1 MPCGNAR
8 HLLSRF
14 AGSKY
19 SWLWVFLIC
28 FCMPILSA
36 QNILLRF
43 GGPPL
48 LDNVSFDIEAGDRIC
63 LVGRNGE
70 GKSTLLKVLTGEME
84 TNSGDIV
91 KKAGLKVSR
100 MIQEIPSHLDGT
112 VRDIVMGRVSVVSG
126 GSVISKKIL
135 DDGAHNATAEAI
147 LGKTGIDADTPYD
160 SLSGGQKRRVLFAR
174 AVAEDP
180 DLLLLDEPTN
190 HLDIPAIQ
198 WLEGIVTR
206 LNCAVM
212 FVSHDRAFVR
222 RTATRIFE
230 LDRGRVRSWDFP
242 YDKFVQFRDQ
252 ALAEEEKANQ
262 LFDKRLAEEEVW
274 IRKGIQ
280 ARRTRNEGRV
290 RALIKMREERAAR
303 RSRTGNVNMQITEAD
318 RSGRLVARLT
328 DVSYSY
334 DGSPLISDLST
345 EISRGD
351 RIGIVGPN
359 GSGKTTLLRLIL
371 GELQP
376 DSGSVRLG
384 SNLHIA
390 YFDQMRTRLREDKS
404 LIENI
409 GDGQAY
415 ITLNGVKRHVLS
427 YLQDFLFSADRARG
441 PISALSGGE
450 RNRLLLA
457 CLFSHPSNVLVLD
470 EPTNDLD
477 METLDLLAELLAD
490 YNGTVLTVSHD
501 RAFLDSVATGILAI
515 EENGRVFE
523 AVGGY
528 SDYEANKKIRDKEAA
543 NAARIAAEKEA
554 EKQARSNAGA
564 GSATAAPAPPAKK
577 KKRSF
582 NEDREYAALPEKIEK
597 LEQEIASFQMELSKP
612 EVYTNAP
619 LIVELQ
625 KKIADDE
632 VLLEKLYERF
642 EILDNLG

>member
-1 MPCGNAR
+1 
-8 HLLSRF
+8 
-14 AGSKY
+14 
-19 SWLWVFLIC
+19 
-28 FCMPILSA
+28 MPILSV

-84 TNSGDIV
+84 ANSGEIV
-91 KKAGLKVSR
+91 KKTGLKVSR
-100 MIQEIPSHLDGT
+100 MIQEIPAHLDGT

-147 LGKTGIDADTPYD
+147 LGKTGIDADAPYD

-222 RTATRIFE
+222 RVATRIFE

-252 ALAEEEKANQ
+252 ALAEEEKANA
-262 LFDKRLAEEEVW
+262 LFDKKLAEEEVW

-318 RSGRLVARLT
+318 RSGRLVARLKN
-328 DVSYSY
+328 VSYSY

-376 DSGSVRLG
+376 ESGEVRLG

-515 EENGRVFE
+515 EEDGHVFE

-528 SDYEANKKIRDKEAA
+528 SDYEANKKLRDKEAA
-543 NAARIAAEKEA
+543 QAARLAAEREA

-564 GSATAAPAPPAKK
+564 GAASASPAPAKK
-577 KKRSF
+577 KKRSY
-582 NEDREYAALPEKIEK
+582 NEEREYAALPEKIEK
-597 LEQEIASFQMELSKP
+597 LEKEIADYQLELSKP
-612 EVYTNAP
+612 EVYTNAT

-632 VLLEKLYERF
+632 ALLEQAYERF
-642 EILDNLG
+642 EALDNLG

>member
-1 MPCGNAR
+1 
-8 HLLSRF
+8 
-14 AGSKY
+14 
-19 SWLWVFLIC
+19 
-28 FCMPILSA
+28 MPILSA

-70 GKSTLLKVLTGEME
+70 GKSTLLKILTGEME
-84 TNSGDIV
+84 ANSGDIV
-91 KKAGLKVSR
+91 KKSGLRVSR
-100 MIQEIPSHLDGT
+100 MIQEIPAHMEGT
-112 VRDIVMGRVSVVSG
+112 VRDVVMSGVAAVTGNHDAGDSVRNS
-126 GSVISKKIL
+126 
-135 DDGAHNATAEAI
+135 HAEAI
-147 LGKTGIDADTPYD
+147 LGKTGIDAETLYD

-174 AVAEDP
+174 AVAENP

-198 WLEGIVTR
+198 WLEGIVSR
-206 LNCAVM
+206 LECAVL

-222 RTATRIFE
+222 RVATRIFE

-252 ALAEEEKANQ
+252 ALAEEEKANA

-290 RALIKMREERAAR
+290 RALIKMRQERAER
-303 RSRTGNVNMQITEAD
+303 RTRTGSVNMQITEAE

-334 DGSPLISDLST
+334 DGAPLINGFSA
-345 EISRGD
+345 EVSRGD

-371 GELQP
+371 GELAP
-376 DSGSVRLG
+376 DSGEVRLG
-384 SNLHIA
+384 TNLQIA

-404 LIENI
+404 LVENI

-427 YLQDFLFSADRARG
+427 YLQDFLFSAERARG

-490 YNGTVLTVSHD
+490 YKGTVLTVSHD
-501 RAFLDSVATGILAI
+501 RAFLDSVVTSIFAI
-515 EENGRVFE
+515 EDEGNVFE

-528 SDYEANKKIRDKEAA
+528 TDYENKRKIREKEKA
-543 NAARIAAEKEA
+543 NAAKIAEEKANLQKSASASGRSGVENAENLA
-554 EKQARSNAGA
+554 N
-564 GSATAAPAPPAKK
+564 PAKK
-577 KKRSF
+577 RKRSY
-582 NEDREYAALPEKIEK
+582 NEEREYAALPEKIEK
-597 LEQEIASFQMELSKP
+597 LEAEIAEIQAELAKP
-612 EVYTNAP
+612 EVYTDANR
-619 LIVELQ
+619 IIELQ
-625 KKIADDE
+625 KSLAE
-632 VLLEKLYERF
+632 HETELENAYNRF
-642 EILDNLG
+642 GELDAI

>member
-1 MPCGNAR
+1 
-8 HLLSRF
+8 
-14 AGSKY
+14 
-19 SWLWVFLIC
+19 
-28 FCMPILSA
+28 MPILSV

-84 TNSGDIV
+84 TNSGEIV
-91 KKAGLKVSR
+91 KKTGLRVSR
-100 MIQEIPSHLDGT
+100 MIQEIPAHIDGT
-112 VRDIVMGRVSVVSG
+112 VRDIVMGSVSVVSG
-126 GSVISKKIL
+126 GSVISQKMV

-147 LGKTGIDADTPYD
+147 LGKTGIDPDSLYD

-198 WLEGIVTR
+198 WLEGIVSR

-252 ALAEEEKANQ
+252 ALAEEEKANA
-262 LFDKRLAEEEVW
+262 LFDKKLAEEEVW

-303 RSRTGNVNMQITEAD
+303 RSRTGNVNMHITEAD
-318 RSGRLVARLT
+318 RSGRLVARLKN
-328 DVSYSY
+328 VSYSY
-334 DGSPLISDLST
+334 DGSPLINDLST

-376 DSGSVRLG
+376 ESGEVRLG

-501 RAFLDSVATGILAI
+501 RAFLDSVTTGILAI
-515 EENGRVFE
+515 EEDGHVFE

-528 SDYEANKKIRDKEAA
+528 SDYEANKKLRDKEAA

-554 EKQARSNAGA
+554 EKQARANPGTGA
-564 GSATAAPAPPAKK
+564 QVAPVK
-577 KKRSF
+577 KKRSY
-582 NEDREYAALPEKIEK
+582 NEEREYAALPEKIEK
-597 LEQEIASFQMELSKP
+597 LEKEIADYQLELSKP
-612 EVYTNAP
+612 EVYTNAT

-632 VLLEKLYERF
+632 ALLEQAYERF

>member
-1 MPCGNAR
+1 
-8 HLLSRF
+8 
-14 AGSKY
+14 
-19 SWLWVFLIC
+19 
-28 FCMPILSA
+28 MPILSV

-84 TNSGDIV
+84 ANSGEIV
-91 KKAGLKVSR
+91 KKTGLKVSR
-100 MIQEIPSHLDGT
+100 MIQEIPAHLDGT

-147 LGKTGIDADTPYD
+147 LGKTGIDADAPYD

-230 LDRGRVRSWDFP
+230 LDRGRVHSWDFP

-252 ALAEEEKANQ
+252 ALAEEEKANA
-262 LFDKRLAEEEVW
+262 LFDKKLAEEEVW

-318 RSGRLVARLT
+318 RSGRLVARLKN
-328 DVSYSY
+328 VSYSY

-376 DSGSVRLG
+376 ESGEVRLG

-515 EENGRVFE
+515 EEDGHVFE

-543 NAARIAAEKEA
+543 QAARLAAEREA
-554 EKQARSNAGA
+554 EKQARSNAGVGA
-564 GSATAAPAPPAKK
+564 ASAAPAPAKK
-577 KKRSF
+577 KKRSY
-582 NEDREYAALPEKIEK
+582 NEEREYAALPEKIEK
-597 LEQEIASFQMELSKP
+597 LEKEIADYQLELSKP
-612 EVYTNAP
+612 EVYTNAT

-632 VLLEKLYERF
+632 TLLEQAYERF
-642 EILDNLG
+642 EALDNLG

>member
-1 MPCGNAR
+1 
-8 HLLSRF
+8 
-14 AGSKY
+14 
-19 SWLWVFLIC
+19 
-28 FCMPILSA
+28 MPILSV

-48 LDNVSFDIEAGDRIC
+48 LDGVSFDIEAGDRIC

-84 TNSGDIV
+84 TNSGEII
-91 KKAGLKVSR
+91 KKTGLKVAR
-100 MIQEIPSHLDGT
+100 MIQEIPASIDGT
-112 VRDIVMGRVSVVSG
+112 VRDIVMGHVPVVSG
-126 GSVISKKIL
+126 GAVISKKMA
-135 DDGAHNATAEAI
+135 DDGTHNATAEAI
-147 LGKTGIDADTPYD
+147 LGKTGIDADARYD

-198 WLEGIVTR
+198 WLEGIVSR

-230 LDRGRVRSWDFP
+230 LDRGRIRSWDFP

-252 ALAEEEKANQ
+252 ALAEEDKANA
-262 LFDKRLAEEEVW
+262 LFDKKLAEEEVW

-303 RSRTGNVNMQITEAD
+303 RTRTGNVNMQITEAE

-334 DGSPLISDLST
+334 DGSPLISHLTT
-345 EISRGD
+345 EVSRGD

-376 DSGSVRLG
+376 ESGDVRLG

-515 EENGRVFE
+515 EENGNVFE

-528 SDYEANKKIRDKEAA
+528 SDYEANKKLRDKEAA

-554 EKQARSNAGA
+554 EKLARTNPAA
-564 GSATAAPAPPAKK
+564 ATPAPAKK
-577 KKRSF
+577 KKRSY
-582 NEDREYAALPEKIEK
+582 NEEREYAALPEKIEK
-597 LEQEIASFQMELSKP
+597 LETEIADWQLELSKP
-612 EVYTNAP
+612 DVYTNAS

-625 KKIADDE
+625 KKISDGEAE
-632 VLLEKLYERF
+632 LEKLYERF

>member
-1 MPCGNAR
+1 
-8 HLLSRF
+8 
-14 AGSKY
+14 
-19 SWLWVFLIC
+19 
-28 FCMPILSA
+28 MPILSA
-36 QNILLRF
+36 QNITLRF

-48 LDNVSFDIEAGDRIC
+48 LDNVTFDVEPGDRIC

-84 TNSGDIV
+84 ANSGDII
-91 KKAGLKVSR
+91 KKSGLKITR
-100 MIQEIPSHLDGT
+100 MIQEIPAHLEGT
-112 VRDIVMGRVSVVSG
+112 VRDVVMSGALSG
-126 GSVISKKIL
+126 GTDVAVRNS
-135 DDGAHNATAEAI
+135 HAEAI
-147 LGKTGIDADTPYD
+147 LGKTGIPADASFD

-174 AVAEDP
+174 AVAGDP

-206 LNCAVM
+206 LECAVL
-212 FVSHDRAFVR
+212 FVSHDRTFVR
-222 RTATRIFE
+222 RTATRILE

-252 ALAEEEKANQ
+252 ALAEEEKANA

-303 RSRTGNVNMQITEAD
+303 RTRTGNVNMQITEAD

-334 DGSPLISDLST
+334 DGAPLLNRFST
-345 EISRGD
+345 EVSRGD

-371 GELQP
+371 GELKP
-376 DSGSVRLG
+376 DTGDVRLG
-384 SNLHIA
+384 TNLQIA
-390 YFDQMRTRLREDKS
+390 YFDQMRSRLREDKS
-404 LIENI
+404 LVENI

-415 ITLNGVKRHVLS
+415 ITLNGVRRHVLS
-427 YLQDFLFSADRARG
+427 YLQDFLFSAERARG

-490 YNGTVLTVSHD
+490 YKGTVLTVSHD
-501 RAFLDSVATGILAI
+501 RAFLDSVVTSILAI
-515 EENGRVFE
+515 EDGGNVFE
-523 AVGGY
+523 ATGGY
-528 SDYEANKKIRDKEAA
+528 TDYENNRKVREKEMA
-543 NAARIAAEKEA
+543 NAARLAEERANSQKSGASLGGSGSESAAN
-554 EKQARSNAGA
+554 QGNV
-564 GSATAAPAPPAKK
+564 AKK
-577 KKRSF
+577 RKRSY
-582 NEDREYAALPEKIEK
+582 NEEREYAALPEKIEK
-597 LEQEIASFQMELSKP
+597 LEAEIAEIQAELAKP
-612 EVYTNAP
+612 EVYTDANR
-619 LIVELQ
+619 IIELQ
-625 KKIADDE
+625 KSLSDHE
-632 VLLEKLYERF
+632 SELEKAYERYG
-642 EILDNLG
+642 ELDAL

>member
-1 MPCGNAR
+1 
-8 HLLSRF
+8 
-14 AGSKY
+14 
-19 SWLWVFLIC
+19 
-28 FCMPILSA
+28 MPILSA
-36 QNILLRF
+36 QNITLRF

-48 LDNVSFDIEAGDRIC
+48 LDNVTFDVEPGDRIC

-84 TNSGDIV
+84 ANSGDII
-91 KKAGLKVSR
+91 KKSGLKITR
-100 MIQEIPSHLDGT
+100 MIQEIPAHLEGT
-112 VRDIVMGRVSVVSG
+112 VRDVVMSG
-126 GSVISKKIL
+126 VGGTDAAVRNS
-135 DDGAHNATAEAI
+135 HAEAI
-147 LGKTGIDADTPYD
+147 LGKTGIPADASFD

-174 AVAEDP
+174 AVAGDP

-206 LNCAVM
+206 LECAVL
-212 FVSHDRAFVR
+212 FVSHDRTFVR
-222 RTATRIFE
+222 RTATRILE

-252 ALAEEEKANQ
+252 ALAEEEKANA

-303 RSRTGNVNMQITEAD
+303 RTRTGNVNMQITEAD

-334 DGSPLISDLST
+334 DGAPLLNRFST
-345 EISRGD
+345 EVSRGD

-371 GELQP
+371 GELKP
-376 DSGSVRLG
+376 DTGEVRLG
-384 SNLHIA
+384 TNLQIA
-390 YFDQMRTRLREDKS
+390 YFDQMRSRLREDKS
-404 LIENI
+404 LVENI

-427 YLQDFLFSADRARG
+427 YLQDFLFSAERARG

-490 YNGTVLTVSHD
+490 YKGTVLTVSHD
-501 RAFLDSVATGILAI
+501 RAFLDSVVTSILAI
-515 EENGRVFE
+515 EDGGNVFE
-523 AVGGY
+523 STGGY
-528 SDYEANKKIRDKEAA
+528 TDYENNRKVREKEKA
-543 NAARIAAEKEA
+543 NAARMAEERANSQKSGALSNGSGA
-554 EKQARSNAGA
+554 E
-564 GSATAAPAPPAKK
+564 SATNQANVAKK
-577 KKRSF
+577 RKRSY
-582 NEDREYAALPEKIEK
+582 NEEREYAALPEKIEK
-597 LEQEIASFQMELSKP
+597 LEAEIAEIQTELAKP
-612 EVYTNAP
+612 EVYTDANR
-619 LIVELQ
+619 IIELQ
-625 KKIADDE
+625 KSLSDHE
-632 VLLEKLYERF
+632 SELEKAYERYG
-642 EILDNLG
+642 ELDAL

>member
-1 MPCGNAR
+1 
-8 HLLSRF
+8 
-14 AGSKY
+14 
-19 SWLWVFLIC
+19 
-28 FCMPILSA
+28 MPILSA

-84 TNSGDIV
+84 TNSGEIV

-126 GSVISKKIL
+126 GSVISTKSL

-147 LGKTGIDADTPYD
+147 LGKTGIDADALYD

-198 WLEGIVTR
+198 WLEGIVSR

-303 RSRTGNVNMQITEAD
+303 RSRTGNVSMQITEAD

-334 DGSPLISDLST
+334 DGSPLISGFST

-415 ITLNGVKRHVLS
+415 ITLNGVRRHVLS

-515 EENGRVFE
+515 EENGNVFE

-528 SDYEANKKIRDKEAA
+528 SDYEANKKLRDKEAA

-554 EKQARSNAGA
+554 EKQARLNPAA
-564 GSATAAPAPPAKK
+564 AAPAPTKK

-582 NEDREYAALPEKIEK
+582 NEEREYAALPEKIEK
-597 LEQEIASFQMELSKP
+597 LEKEIADCQLELSKP
-612 EVYTNAP
+612 EVYTNAT

-625 KKIADDE
+625 KKISDGEA
-632 VLLEKLYERF
+632 LLEQLYERF

>member
-1 MPCGNAR
+1 
-8 HLLSRF
+8 
-14 AGSKY
+14 
-19 SWLWVFLIC
+19 
-28 FCMPILSA
+28 MPILSA
-36 QNILLRF
+36 QNLLLRI
-43 GGPPL
+43 GANAPL

-63 LVGRNGE
+63 LVGRNGC
-70 GKSTLLKVLTGEME
+70 GKSTLLRVLSGETE
-84 TNSGDIV
+84 AQSGDIV
-91 KKAGLKVSR
+91 KKTGLRISR
-100 MIQEIPSHLDGT
+100 MIQEIPAHIEGT
-112 VRDIVMGRVSVVSG
+112 VRDVVMGTVSVGNSAAW
-126 GSVISKKIL
+126 KIG
-135 DDGAHNATAEAI
+135 DDASRDTHAEAI
-147 LGKTGIDADTPYD
+147 LGKTGIDPEALYD
-160 SLSGGQKRRVLFAR
+160 SLSGGQKRRTLFAR
-174 AVAEDP
+174 ALAQDP

-206 LNCAVM
+206 LNCALL
-212 FVSHDRAFVR
+212 FVSHDRTFVR
-222 RTATRIFE
+222 RVANRIFD
-230 LDRGRVRSWDFP
+230 LDRGRVRCWDFP

-252 ALAEEEKANQ
+252 ALAEEDKANA

-303 RSRTGNVNMQITEAD
+303 RTRTGNVNMQITEAD

-334 DGSPLISDLST
+334 DGAPLISGLST
-345 EISRGD
+345 EVSRGD

-371 GELQP
+371 GELKP
-376 DSGSVRLG
+376 DTGDVRLG
-384 SNLHIA
+384 TNLQIA

-404 LIENI
+404 LVENI

-490 YNGTVLTVSHD
+490 YKGTVLTVSHD
-501 RAFLDSVATGILAI
+501 RAFLDSVATSILAI
-515 EENGRVFE
+515 EDGGNVFE
-523 AVGGY
+523 SVGGY
-528 SDYEANKKIRDKEAA
+528 SDYEAKKKVRDKEAA

-554 EKQARSNAGA
+554 EKAS
-564 GSATAAPAPPAKK
+564 STVATASAAAPVKK
-577 KKRSF
+577 KKRSY
-582 NEDREYAALPEKIEK
+582 NEEREYAALPEKIEK
-597 LEQEIASFQMELSKP
+597 LEAEISERQTELSKP
-612 EVYTNAP
+612 EVFTNAAR
-619 LIVELQ
+619 IVELQ
-625 KKIADDE
+625 KEIADRE
-632 VLLEKLYERF
+632 TELEKAYERY
-642 EILDNLG
+642 EELDSLG

>member
-1 MPCGNAR
+1 
-8 HLLSRF
+8 
-14 AGSKY
+14 
-19 SWLWVFLIC
+19 
-28 FCMPILSA
+28 MPILSA

-84 TNSGDIV
+84 ANSGEII

-112 VRDIVMGRVSVVSG
+112 VRDIVMGHLMD
-126 GSVISKKIL
+126 GS
-135 DDGAHNATAEAI
+135 HNATAEAI
-147 LGKTGIDADTPYD
+147 LGKTGIDAEALYD

-198 WLEGIVTR
+198 WLEGIVSR

-515 EENGRVFE
+515 EENGQVFE

-597 LEQEIASFQMELSKP
+597 LEQEIAGFQMELSKP

-632 VLLEKLYERF
+632 DLLEKLYERF

>member
-1 MPCGNAR
+1 
-8 HLLSRF
+8 
-14 AGSKY
+14 
-19 SWLWVFLIC
+19 
-28 FCMPILSA
+28 MPILSA

-84 TNSGDIV
+84 ANFGDIV

-206 LNCAVM
+206 LSCAVM

-290 RALIKMREERAAR
+290 RALIKMREERVAR

-318 RSGRLVARLT
+318 RSGRLVARLKN
-328 DVSYSY
+328 VSYSY
-334 DGSPLISDLST
+334 DGSPLICDLST

-376 DSGSVRLG
+376 ESGEVRLG

-515 EENGRVFE
+515 EDGGRVFE

-554 EKQARSNAGA
+554 EKQARSNPGAGA
-564 GSATAAPAPPAKK
+564 SSAAPTPGKK
-577 KKRSF
+577 KKRSY
-582 NEDREYAALPEKIEK
+582 NEEREYAALPEKIEK
-597 LEQEIASFQMELSKP
+597 LEQEIAGFQMELSKP
-612 EVYTNAP
+612 EVYTNAS

-625 KKIADDE
+625 KKIADGE
-632 VLLEKLYERF
+632 ALLEKLYEKYEF
-642 EILDNLG
+642 LDNLG

>member
-1 MPCGNAR
+1 
-8 HLLSRF
+8 
-14 AGSKY
+14 
-19 SWLWVFLIC
+19 
-28 FCMPILSA
+28 MPILSV

-84 TNSGDIV
+84 ANSGEIV
-91 KKAGLKVSR
+91 KKTGLKVSR
-100 MIQEIPSHLDGT
+100 MIQEIPAHLDGT

-147 LGKTGIDADTPYD
+147 LGKTGIDADAPYD

-252 ALAEEEKANQ
+252 ALAEEEKANA
-262 LFDKRLAEEEVW
+262 LFDKKLAEEEVW

-318 RSGRLVARLT
+318 RSGRLVARLKN
-328 DVSYSY
+328 VSYSY

-376 DSGSVRLG
+376 ESGEVRLG

-515 EENGRVFE
+515 EEDGHVFE

-528 SDYEANKKIRDKEAA
+528 SDYEANKKLRDKEAA
-543 NAARIAAEKEA
+543 QAARLAAEREA
-554 EKQARSNAGA
+554 EKLARSNAGA
-564 GSATAAPAPPAKK
+564 GAASASPAPLKK
-577 KKRSF
+577 KKRSY
-582 NEDREYAALPEKIEK
+582 NEEREYAALPEKIEK
-597 LEQEIASFQMELSKP
+597 LEKEIADYQLELSKP
-612 EVYTNAP
+612 EVYTNAT

-632 VLLEKLYERF
+632 ALLEQAYERF
-642 EILDNLG
+642 EALDNLG

>member
-1 MPCGNAR
+1 
-8 HLLSRF
+8 
-14 AGSKY
+14 
-19 SWLWVFLIC
+19 
-28 FCMPILSA
+28 MPILSA
-36 QNILLRF
+36 QNLLLRI
-43 GGPPL
+43 GANAPL

-70 GKSTLLKVLTGEME
+70 GKSTLLRTLTGEME
-84 TNSGDIV
+84 VQSGDIV
-91 KKAGLKVSR
+91 KRSGLKVSR
-100 MIQEIPSHLDGT
+100 MIQEIPAHVDGN
-112 VRDIVMGRVSVVSG
+112 VRDIVMGKVPVVFNG
-126 GSVISKKIL
+126 FVISAARAV
-135 DDGAHNATAEAI
+135 DESHHDSAAEAI
-147 LGKTGIDADTPYD
+147 LGKTGILPDALYD
-160 SLSGGQKRRVLFAR
+160 DLSGGQKRRVLFAR

-222 RTATRIFE
+222 RVASRIFE

-252 ALAEEEKANQ
+252 ALAEEDKANA

-290 RALIKMREERAAR
+290 RALIKMREERAER
-303 RSRTGNVNMQITEAD
+303 RTRVGSVNMQITEAD

-328 DVSYSY
+328 GVNFAYE
-334 DGSPLISDLST
+334 GAPLISNFST
-345 EISRGD
+345 EVSRGD

-359 GSGKTTLLRLIL
+359 GCGKTTLLRLIL

-376 DSGSVRLG
+376 DSGDIRLG
-384 SNLHIA
+384 TNLQIA

-404 LIENI
+404 LVENI

-427 YLQDFLFSADRARG
+427 YLQDFLFSAERARG

-477 METLDLLAELLAD
+477 METLDLLAELLAE
-490 YNGTVLTVSHD
+490 YKGTVLTVSHD
-501 RAFLDSVATGILAI
+501 RAFLDSVATGIFAI
-515 EENGRVFE
+515 EENGNVFE

-528 SDYEANKKIRDKEAA
+528 SDYEANRKIREKEAA
-543 NAARIAAEKEA
+543 NAVREALEREA
-554 EKQARSNAGA
+554 EKAARS
-564 GSATAAPAPPAKK
+564 GSAPAAATPAKK
-577 KKRSF
+577 KKRSY
-582 NEDREYAALPEKIEK
+582 NEEREYQALPDKIEK
-597 LEQEIASFQMELSKP
+597 LETEIAERQTELSKP
-612 EVYTNAP
+612 EVYTNAAR
-619 LIVELQ
+619 IVELQ
-625 KKIADDE
+625 KEISDRE
-632 VLLEKLYERF
+632 QELEKAYERY
-642 EILDNLG
+642 EELDLLS

>member
-1 MPCGNAR
+1 
-8 HLLSRF
+8 
-14 AGSKY
+14 
-19 SWLWVFLIC
+19 
-28 FCMPILSA
+28 MPILSV

-48 LDNVSFDIEAGDRIC
+48 LDGVSFDIEAGDRIC

-84 TNSGDIV
+84 TNSGEII
-91 KKAGLKVSR
+91 KKTGLKVAR
-100 MIQEIPSHLDGT
+100 MIQEIPASIDGT
-112 VRDIVMGRVSVVSG
+112 VRDIVMGHVPVVSG
-126 GSVISKKIL
+126 GAVISKKMA
-135 DDGAHNATAEAI
+135 DDGTHNATAEAI
-147 LGKTGIDADTPYD
+147 LGKTGIDADARYD

-198 WLEGIVTR
+198 WLEGIVSR
-206 LNCAVM
+206 LNCAMM

-230 LDRGRVRSWDFP
+230 LDRGRIRSWDFP

-252 ALAEEEKANQ
+252 ALAEEDKANA
-262 LFDKRLAEEEVW
+262 LFDKKLAEEEVW

-303 RSRTGNVNMQITEAD
+303 RTRTGNVNMQITEAE

-334 DGSPLISDLST
+334 DGSPLISHLTT
-345 EISRGD
+345 EVSRGD

-376 DSGSVRLG
+376 ESGDVRLG

-441 PISALSGGE
+441 PSSALSGGE

-515 EENGRVFE
+515 EEDGNVFE

-528 SDYEANKKIRDKEAA
+528 SDYEANKKLRDKEAA

-554 EKQARSNAGA
+554 EKQARTNPAA
-564 GSATAAPAPPAKK
+564 ATPAPAKK
-577 KKRSF
+577 KKRSY
-582 NEDREYAALPEKIEK
+582 NEEREYAALPEKIEK
-597 LEQEIASFQMELSKP
+597 LETEIADWQLELSKP
-612 EVYTNAP
+612 DVYTNAS

-625 KKIADDE
+625 KKISDGEAE
-632 VLLEKLYERF
+632 LEKLYERF

>member
-1 MPCGNAR
+1 
-8 HLLSRF
+8 
-14 AGSKY
+14 
-19 SWLWVFLIC
+19 
-28 FCMPILSA
+28 MPILSA

-70 GKSTLLKVLTGEME
+70 GKSTLLKILTGEME
-84 TNSGDIV
+84 MNSGDIV
-91 KKAGLKVSR
+91 KKSGLKISR
-100 MIQEIPSHLDGT
+100 MIQEIPAHLEGT
-112 VRDIVMGRVSVVSG
+112 VRDVVMGRVPITGANTAREVG
-126 GSVISKKIL
+126 A
-135 DDGAHNATAEAI
+135 DDALRNSHAEAI
-147 LGKTGIDADTPYD
+147 LGKTGIPADLRYD
-160 SLSGGQKRRVLFAR
+160 DLSGGQKRRVLFAR

-198 WLEGIVTR
+198 WLEGIVSR
-206 LNCAVM
+206 LDCAVL

-222 RTATRIFE
+222 RIATRIFE
-230 LDRGRVRSWDFP
+230 LDRGRIRSWDFP

-252 ALAEEEKANQ
+252 ALVEEEKANQ

-290 RALIKMREERAAR
+290 RALIRMREERAAR
-303 RSRTGNVNMQITEAD
+303 RTRTGSVNMQITEAE

-328 DVSYSY
+328 NVTYAY
-334 DGSPLISDLST
+334 EGEPLIRDFST
-345 EISRGD
+345 EVSRGD

-371 GELQP
+371 GELTP
-376 DSGSVRLG
+376 DSGEIRLG
-384 SNLHIA
+384 SNLQIA

-427 YLQDFLFSADRARG
+427 YLQDFLFSAERARG

-490 YNGTVLTVSHD
+490 YKGTVITVSHD
-501 RAFLDSVATGILAI
+501 RAFLDSVVTSIFAI
-515 EENGRVFE
+515 EDDGNVFE

-528 SDYEANKKIRDKEAA
+528 SDYEANRKFREKEAA
-543 NAARIAAEKEA
+543 RAQSKSAVPSGQSKSAAISA
-554 EKQARSNAGA
+554 QPL
-564 GSATAAPAPPAKK
+564 SATAVPAGVEPPMPTPIKK
-577 KKRSF
+577 KKRSY
-582 NEDREYAALPEKIEK
+582 NEEREYAALPEKIES
-597 LEQEIASFQMELSKP
+597 LEAEIASRQTELSKP

-619 LIVELQ
+619 RILELQ
-625 KKIADDE
+625 KEI
-632 VLLEKLYERF
+632 VGLESELEQAYERF
-642 EILDNLG
+642 EYLDNLGG

>member
-1 MPCGNAR
+1 
-8 HLLSRF
+8 
-14 AGSKY
+14 
-19 SWLWVFLIC
+19 
-28 FCMPILSA
+28 MPILSA
-36 QNILLRF
+36 QNITLRF

-48 LDNVSFDIEAGDRIC
+48 LDNVTFDVEPGDRIC

-84 TNSGDIV
+84 ANSGDII
-91 KKAGLKVSR
+91 KKSGLKITR
-100 MIQEIPSHLDGT
+100 MIQEIPAHLEGT
-112 VRDIVMGRVSVVSG
+112 VRDVVMSG
-126 GSVISKKIL
+126 VGGTDAAVRNS
-135 DDGAHNATAEAI
+135 HAEAI
-147 LGKTGIDADTPYD
+147 LGKTGIPADASFD

-174 AVAEDP
+174 AVAGDP

-206 LNCAVM
+206 LECAVL
-212 FVSHDRAFVR
+212 FVSHDRTFVR
-222 RTATRIFE
+222 RTATRILE

-252 ALAEEEKANQ
+252 ALAEEEKANA

-303 RSRTGNVNMQITEAD
+303 RTRTGNVNMQITEAD

-334 DGSPLISDLST
+334 DGAPLLNRFST
-345 EISRGD
+345 EVSRGD

-376 DSGSVRLG
+376 DTGEVRLG
-384 SNLHIA
+384 TNLQIA
-390 YFDQMRTRLREDKS
+390 YFDQMRSRLREDKS
-404 LIENI
+404 LVENI

-427 YLQDFLFSADRARG
+427 YLQDFLFSAERARG

-490 YNGTVLTVSHD
+490 YKGTVLTVSHD
-501 RAFLDSVATGILAI
+501 RAFLDSVVTSILAI
-515 EENGRVFE
+515 EDGGNVFE
-523 AVGGY
+523 ATGGY
-528 SDYEANKKIRDKEAA
+528 TDYENNRKVREKEKA
-543 NAARIAAEKEA
+543 NAARIAEERANSQKSGALSNGLGTESA
-554 EKQARSNAGA
+554 ANQANV
-564 GSATAAPAPPAKK
+564 AKK
-577 KKRSF
+577 RKRSY
-582 NEDREYAALPEKIEK
+582 NEEREYAALPEKIEK
-597 LEQEIASFQMELSKP
+597 LEAEIAEIQTELAKP
-612 EVYTNAP
+612 EVYTDANR
-619 LIVELQ
+619 IIELQ
-625 KKIADDE
+625 KSLSDHE
-632 VLLEKLYERF
+632 SELEKAYERYG
-642 EILDNLG
+642 ELDAL

>member
-1 MPCGNAR
+1 
-8 HLLSRF
+8 
-14 AGSKY
+14 
-19 SWLWVFLIC
+19 
-28 FCMPILSA
+28 MPILSA

-70 GKSTLLKVLTGEME
+70 GKSTLLKILTGEME
-84 TNSGDIV
+84 MNSGDIV
-91 KKAGLKVSR
+91 KKSGLKISR
-100 MIQEIPSHLDGT
+100 MIQEIPAHLEGT
-112 VRDIVMGRVSVVSG
+112 VRDVVMGRVSITGANTAREVG
-126 GSVISKKIL
+126 A
-135 DDGAHNATAEAI
+135 DDALRNSHAEAI
-147 LGKTGIDADTPYD
+147 LGKTGIPADLRYD
-160 SLSGGQKRRVLFAR
+160 DLSGGQKRRVLFAR

-198 WLEGIVTR
+198 WLEGIVSR
-206 LNCAVM
+206 LDCAVL

-222 RTATRIFE
+222 RIATRIFE
-230 LDRGRVRSWDFP
+230 LDRGRIRSWDFP

-252 ALAEEEKANQ
+252 ALVEEEKANQ

-290 RALIKMREERAAR
+290 RALIRMREERAAR
-303 RSRTGNVNMQITEAD
+303 RTRTGSVNMQITEAE

-328 DVSYSY
+328 NVTYAY
-334 DGSPLISDLST
+334 EGAPLIRDFST
-345 EISRGD
+345 EVSRGD

-371 GELQP
+371 GELTP
-376 DSGSVRLG
+376 DSGEIRLG
-384 SNLHIA
+384 SNLQIA

-427 YLQDFLFSADRARG
+427 YLQDFLFSAERARG

-490 YNGTVLTVSHD
+490 YKGTVITVSHD
-501 RAFLDSVATGILAI
+501 RAFLDSVVTSIFAI
-515 EENGRVFE
+515 EDGGNVFE

-528 SDYEANKKIRDKEAA
+528 SDYEANRKFREKEAA
-543 NAARIAAEKEA
+543 RAQSKSAVPSGQSKSAAISAQSQSAAA
-554 EKQARSNAGA
+554 
-564 GSATAAPAPPAKK
+564 SASIEPPMPTPIKK
-577 KKRSF
+577 KKRSY
-582 NEDREYAALPEKIEK
+582 NEEREYAALPEKIES
-597 LEQEIASFQMELSKP
+597 LETEIASRQTELSKP

-619 LIVELQ
+619 RILELQ
-625 KKIADDE
+625 KEI
-632 VLLEKLYERF
+632 VGLESELEQAYERF
-642 EILDNLG
+642 EYLDNLGG

>member
-1 MPCGNAR
+1 
-8 HLLSRF
+8 
-14 AGSKY
+14 
-19 SWLWVFLIC
+19 
-28 FCMPILSA
+28 MPILSA

-84 TNSGDIV
+84 TNSGEIV
-91 KKAGLKVSR
+91 KKSGLKVAR
-100 MIQEIPSHLDGT
+100 MIQEIPAHLDGT

-126 GSVISKKIL
+126 GSVISQKIL

-147 LGKTGIDADTPYD
+147 LGKTGIDADAAYD

-206 LNCAVM
+206 LSCAVM

-262 LFDKRLAEEEVW
+262 LFDKKLAEEEVW

-318 RSGRLVARLT
+318 RSGRLVARLKN
-328 DVSYSY
+328 VSYSY
-334 DGSPLISDLST
+334 DGSPLINDLST

-376 DSGSVRLG
+376 ESGEVRLG

-515 EENGRVFE
+515 EEDGHVFE

-528 SDYEANKKIRDKEAA
+528 SDYEANRKIRDKEAA

-554 EKQARSNAGA
+554 EKQARFNAGA
-564 GSATAAPAPPAKK
+564 GAAAASPALAKK
-577 KKRSF
+577 KKRSY
-582 NEDREYAALPEKIEK
+582 NEEREYAALPEKIEK
-597 LEQEIASFQMELSKP
+597 LEKEIADFQLELSKP
-612 EVYTNAP
+612 EVYTNAT

-625 KKIADDE
+625 EKIADDE
-632 VLLEKLYERF
+632 ALLEQAYERF
-642 EILDNLG
+642 EALDNLG

>member
-1 MPCGNAR
+1 M
-8 HLLSRF
+8 
-14 AGSKY
+14 
-19 SWLWVFLIC
+19 V
-28 FCMPILSA
+28 MPILSA
-36 QNILLRF
+36 QNITLRF

-48 LDNVSFDIEAGDRIC
+48 LDNVTFDVEPGDRIC

-84 TNSGDIV
+84 ANSGDII
-91 KKAGLKVSR
+91 KKSGLKITR
-100 MIQEIPSHLDGT
+100 MIQEIPAHLEGT
-112 VRDIVMGRVSVVSG
+112 VRDVVMSGALSG
-126 GSVISKKIL
+126 GT
-135 DDGAHNATAEAI
+135 DDAVRNSHAEAI
-147 LGKTGIDADTPYD
+147 LGKTGIPADASFD

-174 AVAEDP
+174 AVAGDP

-206 LNCAVM
+206 LECAVL
-212 FVSHDRAFVR
+212 FVSHDRTFVR
-222 RTATRIFE
+222 RTATRILE

-252 ALAEEEKANQ
+252 ALAEEEKANA

-303 RSRTGNVNMQITEAD
+303 RTRTGNVNMQITEAD

-334 DGSPLISDLST
+334 DGAPLLNRFST
-345 EISRGD
+345 EVSRGD

-371 GELQP
+371 GELKP
-376 DSGSVRLG
+376 DTGDVRLG
-384 SNLHIA
+384 TNLQIA
-390 YFDQMRTRLREDKS
+390 YFDQMRSRLREDKS
-404 LIENI
+404 LVENI

-415 ITLNGVKRHVLS
+415 ITLNGVRRHVLS
-427 YLQDFLFSADRARG
+427 YLQDFLFSAERARG

-490 YNGTVLTVSHD
+490 YKGTVLTVSHD
-501 RAFLDSVATGILAI
+501 RAFLDSVVTSILAI
-515 EENGRVFE
+515 EDGGNVFE
-523 AVGGY
+523 ATGGY
-528 SDYEANKKIRDKEAA
+528 TDYENNRKIREKEKA
-543 NAARIAAEKEA
+543 NAARIAEERANSQKSGTLSNGSDAESA
-554 EKQARSNAGA
+554 ANQANV
-564 GSATAAPAPPAKK
+564 AKK
-577 KKRSF
+577 RKRSY
-582 NEDREYAALPEKIEK
+582 NEEREYAALPEKIEK
-597 LEQEIASFQMELSKP
+597 LEAEIAEIQTELAKP
-612 EVYTNAP
+612 EVYTDANR
-619 LIVELQ
+619 IIELQ
-625 KKIADDE
+625 KSLSDHE
-632 VLLEKLYERF
+632 SELEKAYERYG
-642 EILDNLG
+642 ELDAL

>member
-1 MPCGNAR
+1 
-8 HLLSRF
+8 
-14 AGSKY
+14 
-19 SWLWVFLIC
+19 
-28 FCMPILSA
+28 
-36 QNILLRF
+36 
-43 GGPPL
+43 
-48 LDNVSFDIEAGDRIC
+48 
-63 LVGRNGE
+63 
-70 GKSTLLKVLTGEME
+70 
-84 TNSGDIV
+84 
-91 KKAGLKVSR
+91 
-100 MIQEIPSHLDGT
+100 
-112 VRDIVMGRVSVVSG
+112 
-126 GSVISKKIL
+126 
-135 DDGAHNATAEAI
+135 
-147 LGKTGIDADTPYD
+147 
-160 SLSGGQKRRVLFAR
+160 
-174 AVAEDP
+174 
-180 DLLLLDEPTN
+180 
-190 HLDIPAIQ
+190 
-198 WLEGIVTR
+198 
-206 LNCAVM
+206 
-212 FVSHDRAFVR
+212 
-222 RTATRIFE
+222 
-230 LDRGRVRSWDFP
+230 
-242 YDKFVQFRDQ
+242 
-252 ALAEEEKANQ
+252 
-262 LFDKRLAEEEVW
+262 
-274 IRKGIQ
+274 
-280 ARRTRNEGRV
+280 
-290 RALIKMREERAAR
+290 
-303 RSRTGNVNMQITEAD
+303 MQITEAD
-318 RSGRLVARLT
+318 RSGRLVARLKN
-328 DVSYSY
+328 VSYSY
-334 DGSPLISDLST
+334 DGSPLISDFST

-376 DSGSVRLG
+376 ESGEVRLG

-515 EENGRVFE
+515 EDGGHVFE

-543 NAARIAAEKEA
+543 QAARLAAEREA
-554 EKQARSNAGA
+554 EKLARSNAGA
-564 GSATAAPAPPAKK
+564 GAASAAPAPAKK
-577 KKRSF
+577 KKRSY
-582 NEDREYAALPEKIEK
+582 NEEREYAALPEKIEK
-597 LEQEIASFQMELSKP
+597 LEKEIADYQLELSKP
-612 EVYTNAP
+612 EVYTNAT

-632 VLLEKLYERF
+632 ALLEQAYERF
-642 EILDNLG
+642 EALDNLG

>member
-1 MPCGNAR
+1 
-8 HLLSRF
+8 
-14 AGSKY
+14 
-19 SWLWVFLIC
+19 
-28 FCMPILSA
+28 MPILSA
-36 QNILLRF
+36 QNILLRL
-43 GGPPL
+43 GGSAPL
-48 LDNVSFDIEAGDRIC
+48 LDGVSFDIEAGDRIC

-84 TNSGDIV
+84 YNSGDVI
-91 KKAGLKVSR
+91 KKTGLRVSR
-100 MIQEIPSHLDGT
+100 MIQEIPAHIDGT
-112 VRDIVMGRVSVVSG
+112 VRDIVMGKVAA
-126 GSVISKKIL
+126 GSSAGWTGAK
-135 DDGAHNATAEAI
+135 DGTDNDGHHDAAAEAI
-147 LGKTGIDADTPYD
+147 LGKTGIDADAMYD

-252 ALAEEEKANQ
+252 ALAEEEKANA

-290 RALIKMREERAAR
+290 RALIKMRQERAER
-303 RSRTGNVNMQITEAD
+303 RTRTGTVNMQITEAE
-318 RSGRLVARLT
+318 RSGRMVARLKNVT
-328 DVSYSY
+328 YSY
-334 DGSPLISDLST
+334 DGAPLISDFST
-345 EISRGD
+345 EVSRGD

-359 GSGKTTLLRLIL
+359 GSGKTTLLKLIL

-376 DSGSVRLG
+376 DAGEVKLG
-384 SNLHIA
+384 TNLEIA
-390 YFDQMRTRLREDKS
+390 YFDQMRTSLREDKS

-477 METLDLLAELLAD
+477 METLDLLAELLAE
-490 YNGTVLTVSHD
+490 YKGTVLTVSHD
-501 RAFLDSVATGILAI
+501 RAFLDSVATGIYAI
-515 EENGRVFE
+515 EEDGNIFE

-528 SDYEANKKIRDKEAA
+528 SDYEANKKMRDKEAA
-543 NAARIAAEKEA
+543 NAARLAAEKEA
-554 EKQARSNAGA
+554 AAATRSAASASGA
-564 GSATAAPAPPAKK
+564 SSSSLEPSKK
-577 KKRSF
+577 KKRSY
-582 NEDREYAALPEKIEK
+582 NEEREYNALPEKIEK
-597 LEQEIASFQMELSKP
+597 LETEIASRQEELCKP
-612 EVYTNAP
+612 EVCTNAAR
-619 LIVELQ
+619 IVELQ
-625 KKIADDE
+625 KEISEREAE
-632 VLLEKLYERF
+632 LEKAYERF
-642 EILDNLG
+642 EELDALG

>member
-1 MPCGNAR
+1 
-8 HLLSRF
+8 
-14 AGSKY
+14 
-19 SWLWVFLIC
+19 
-28 FCMPILSA
+28 MPILSV

-84 TNSGDIV
+84 ANSGEIV
-91 KKAGLKVSR
+91 KKTGLKVSR
-100 MIQEIPSHLDGT
+100 MIQEIPAHLDGT

-147 LGKTGIDADTPYD
+147 LGKTGIDADAPYD

-252 ALAEEEKANQ
+252 ALAEEEKANA
-262 LFDKRLAEEEVW
+262 LFDKKLAEEEVW

-318 RSGRLVARLT
+318 RSGRLVARLKN
-328 DVSYSY
+328 VSYSY

-376 DSGSVRLG
+376 ESGEVRLG

-515 EENGRVFE
+515 EEDGHVFE

-543 NAARIAAEKEA
+543 QAARLAAEREA
-554 EKQARSNAGA
+554 EKLARSSAGA
-564 GSATAAPAPPAKK
+564 GAASASPAPAKK
-577 KKRSF
+577 KKRSY
-582 NEDREYAALPEKIEK
+582 NEEREYAALPEKIEK
-597 LEQEIASFQMELSKP
+597 LEKEIADYQLELSKP
-612 EVYTNAP
+612 EVYTNAT

-632 VLLEKLYERF
+632 TLLEQAYERF
-642 EILDNLG
+642 EALDNLG

>member
-1 MPCGNAR
+1 
-8 HLLSRF
+8 
-14 AGSKY
+14 
-19 SWLWVFLIC
+19 
-28 FCMPILSA
+28 MPILSA
-36 QNILLRF
+36 QNLLLRI
-43 GGPPL
+43 GANAPL
-48 LDNVSFDIEAGDRIC
+48 LDNVCFDIESLDRIC
-63 LVGRNGE
+63 LVGRNGC

-84 TNSGDIV
+84 ASGEVI
-91 KKAGLKVSR
+91 KKSGLRVAR
-100 MIQEIPSHLDGT
+100 MIQEIPAHMDGT
-112 VRDIVMGRVSVVSG
+112 VRDVVMSLVVH
-126 GSVISKKIL
+126 
-135 DDGAHNATAEAI
+135 DGNHDAHAEAV
-147 LGKTGIDADTPYD
+147 LGKTGIDPLTLYD
-160 SLSGGQKRRVLFAR
+160 DLSGGQKRRVLFAR
-174 AVAEDP
+174 ALATEP

-206 LNCAVM
+206 LSCALM

-222 RTATRIFE
+222 RVANRIFD
-230 LDRGRVRSWDFP
+230 LDRGRLRCWDFP

-252 ALAEEEKANQ
+252 ALAEEDKANE

-290 RALIKMREERAAR
+290 RALIKMREERASR
-303 RSRTGNVNMQITEAD
+303 RSRTGNVNMQITEAE

-334 DGSPLISDLST
+334 DGAPLISHVTT
-345 EISRGD
+345 EVSRGD

-371 GELQP
+371 GEIVP
-376 DSGSVRLG
+376 EEGNIRLG
-384 SNLHIA
+384 SNLQIA
-390 YFDQMRTRLREDKS
+390 YFDQMRTQLREDKS

-457 CLFSHPSNVLVLD
+457 CLFSHPSNVLVMD

-490 YNGTVLTVSHD
+490 YKGTVLVVSHD
-501 RAFLDSVATGILAI
+501 RAFLDSFATSILAI
-515 EENGRVFE
+515 EDGGNVFE
-523 AVGGY
+523 SVGGY
-528 SDYEANKKIRDKEAA
+528 SDYEAKKKVRDKEAA

-554 EKQARSNAGA
+554 PAAT
-564 GSATAAPAPPAKK
+564 SATSPVKK
-577 KKRSF
+577 KKRSY
-582 NEDREYAALPEKIEK
+582 NEEREYAVLPEKIEK
-597 LEQEIASFQMELSKP
+597 LEAEIAERQTELSKP
-612 EVYTNAP
+612 EVYTNAAR
-619 LIVELQ
+619 IVELQ
-625 KKIADDE
+625 GEISDREAE
-632 VLLEKLYERF
+632 LERAYERY
-642 EILDNLG
+642 EELDSLGG

>member
-1 MPCGNAR
+1 
-8 HLLSRF
+8 
-14 AGSKY
+14 
-19 SWLWVFLIC
+19 
-28 FCMPILSA
+28 MPILSV

-84 TNSGDIV
+84 ANSGEIV
-91 KKAGLKVSR
+91 KKTGLKVSR
-100 MIQEIPSHLDGT
+100 MIQEIPAHLDGT

-147 LGKTGIDADTPYD
+147 LGKTGIDADAPYD

-252 ALAEEEKANQ
+252 ALAEEEKANA
-262 LFDKRLAEEEVW
+262 LFDKKLAEEEVW

-318 RSGRLVARLT
+318 RSGRLVARLKN
-328 DVSYSY
+328 VSYSY

-376 DSGSVRLG
+376 ESGEVRLG

-515 EENGRVFE
+515 EENGHVFE

-528 SDYEANKKIRDKEAA
+528 SDYEANKKIRDKDAA
-543 NAARIAAEKEA
+543 QAARLAAEREA
-554 EKQARSNAGA
+554 EKLVRSNAGA
-564 GSATAAPAPPAKK
+564 GAASAAPAPAKK
-577 KKRSF
+577 KKRSY
-582 NEDREYAALPEKIEK
+582 NEEREYAALPEKIEK
-597 LEQEIASFQMELSKP
+597 LEKEIADYQLELSKP
-612 EVYTNAP
+612 EVYTNAT

-632 VLLEKLYERF
+632 TLLEQAYERF
-642 EILDNLG
+642 EALDNLG

>member
-1 MPCGNAR
+1 
-8 HLLSRF
+8 
-14 AGSKY
+14 
-19 SWLWVFLIC
+19 
-28 FCMPILSA
+28 MPILSA
-36 QNILLRF
+36 QNILLRL
-43 GGPPL
+43 GGSAPL
-48 LDNVSFDIEAGDRIC
+48 LDNVSFDIEPGDRIC

-84 TNSGDIV
+84 YNSGDVI
-91 KKAGLKVSR
+91 KKAGLRVSR
-100 MIQEIPSHLDGT
+100 MIQEVPEHIEGT
-112 VRDIVMGRVSVVSG
+112 VRDIVVGNISSDHHDSV
-126 GSVISKKIL
+126 
-135 DDGAHNATAEAI
+135 AEAI
-147 LGKTGIDADTPYD
+147 LGKTGIDAEALYD
-160 SLSGGQKRRVLFAR
+160 NLSGGQKRRVLFAR

-212 FVSHDRAFVR
+212 FVSHDRTFVR
-222 RTATRIFE
+222 RVATRIFE
-230 LDRGRVRSWDFP
+230 LDRGRIRSWDFP

-252 ALAEEEKANQ
+252 ALAEEEKANA

-290 RALIKMREERAAR
+290 RALIKMRKERAER
-303 RSRTGNVNMQITEAD
+303 RNRTGTVNMQITEAE
-318 RSGRLVARLT
+318 RSGRMVARLT
-328 DVSYSY
+328 EVSYTYESTA
-334 DGSPLISDLST
+334 GFSQPLICDFST
-345 EISRGD
+345 EVSRGD

-359 GSGKTTLLRLIL
+359 GSGKTTLLKLIL

-376 DSGSVRLG
+376 DKGEIRLG
-384 SNLHIA
+384 TNLEIA

-404 LIENI
+404 LIDNI

-477 METLDLLAELLAD
+477 METLDLLAELLAE
-490 YNGTVLTVSHD
+490 YKGTVLTVSHD
-501 RAFLDSVATGILAI
+501 RAFLDSVATSIFAI
-515 EENGRVFE
+515 EEGGKVFE

-528 SDYEANKKIRDKEAA
+528 SDYEEGKKIRDREAA
-543 NAARIAAEKEA
+543 NAAKIAAEKDA
-554 EKQARSNAGA
+554 VRAA
-564 GSATAAPAPPAKK
+564 GSQNISATPTANKK
-577 KKRSF
+577 KKRSY
-582 NEDREYAALPEKIEK
+582 NEEREYAGLPEKIEK
-597 LEQEIASFQMELSKP
+597 LESEIASLQEELCKP
-612 EVYTNAP
+612 EVCTDANR
-619 LIVELQ
+619 IVELQ
-625 KKIADDE
+625 KEISGRE
-632 VLLEKLYERF
+632 SLLENAYERF
-642 EILDNLG
+642 EELDALG

>member
-1 MPCGNAR
+1 
-8 HLLSRF
+8 
-14 AGSKY
+14 
-19 SWLWVFLIC
+19 
-28 FCMPILSA
+28 MPILSV

-84 TNSGDIV
+84 ANSGEIV
-91 KKAGLKVSR
+91 KKTGLKVSR
-100 MIQEIPSHLDGT
+100 MIQEIPAHLDGT

-147 LGKTGIDADTPYD
+147 LGKTGIDADAPYD

-252 ALAEEEKANQ
+252 ALAEEEKANA
-262 LFDKRLAEEEVW
+262 LFDKKLAEEEVW

-318 RSGRLVARLT
+318 RSGRLVARLKN
-328 DVSYSY
+328 VSYSY

-376 DSGSVRLG
+376 ESGEVRLG

-515 EENGRVFE
+515 EDGGHVFE

-543 NAARIAAEKEA
+543 QAARLAAEREA

-564 GSATAAPAPPAKK
+564 GAASAAPAPAKK
-577 KKRSF
+577 KKRSY
-582 NEDREYAALPEKIEK
+582 NEEREYAALPEKIEK
-597 LEQEIASFQMELSKP
+597 LEKEIADYQLELSKP
-612 EVYTNAP
+612 EVYTNAT

-632 VLLEKLYERF
+632 ALLEQAYERF
-642 EILDNLG
+642 EALDNLG